1 MAKMTD
7 YKPRI
12 ADKIIERRLQGKGA
26 LLIEGPKWCGKT
38 TTAKQIAKS
47 TLDLGDSVILAE
59 AEEALQIRPAVLLAG
74 LTPRLIDEWQ
84 VMPSLWDMVRSE
96 VDRRGAFG
104 QFILTGSSV
113 PVDLEKLHHSGTGR
127 IGRISMRP
135 MSLWES
141 KESTGTVSLADL
153 FNGRDI
159 EPQDSTLNIEQLA
172 FLLCRGGWPQ
182 STLLNG
188 NLALDEARDYFEAI
202 YKVDIHRVD
211 KVKRNSERTRLL
223 LRSYARNQA
232 AAISFNKMAAD
243 ICDNDNQNISYETIS
258 EYVDALKK
266 LFVIEDMPAWNPNLR
281 SKTAIQVSDTR
292 YFIDPSIATAALAIT
307 PSDLLN
313 DLRTFG
319 LFFETMAVR
328 DLRVYADE
336 LDGCVYHFRN
346 SDGLECDA
354 VINLRNGKYGLIEV
368 KLGGKENIEKGAK
381 TLLKLSEKIDTDK
394 MSVPSFMMVIIG
406 VGKYAY
412 RRADGV
418 FVVPIGC
425 LKP

>member
-1 MAKMTD
+1 MTKTTD

-12 ADKIIERRLQGKGA
+12 ADAIIERRLQGKGA

-38 TTAKQIAKS
+38 TTSKQIAQS
-47 TLDLGDSVILAE
+47 VLDLGDSVTLAE
-59 AEEALQIRPAVLLAG
+59 AEDALQLRPSVLLSG
-74 LTPRLIDEWQ
+74 STPRLIDEWQ
-84 VMPSLWDMVRSE
+84 VIPSLWDMVRSE

-113 PVDLEKLHHSGTGR
+113 PVDQEKLHHSGTGR
-127 IGRISMRP
+127 IGRIRMRP

-153 FNGRDI
+153 FNGKDI
-159 EPQDSTLNIEQLA
+159 EPQDNSLDIEQLA

-188 NLALDEARDYFEAI
+188 GIALDEARDYFEAI
-202 YKVDIHRVD
+202 YKVDVHRVD
-211 KVKRNSERTRLL
+211 KTNRSSERTRLL
-223 LRSYARNQA
+223 LRSYARNQS
-232 AAISFNKMAAD
+232 AAISFNKMSAD
-243 ICDNDNQNISYETIS
+243 ICENDNKNISYETVS

-281 SKTAIQVSDTR
+281 SRAAIQTSDTR
-292 YFIDPSIATAALAIT
+292 YFVDPSIAAAALSVG
-307 PSDLLN
+307 PDDLLN

-319 LFFETMAVR
+319 LFFESMAVR
-328 DLRVYADE
+328 DLRVYADA
-336 LDGCVYHFRN
+336 LDGGVYHFRN
-346 SDGLECDA
+346 ADGLEIDA
-354 VINLRNGKYGLIEV
+354 VIHLRNGKYGLIEI
-368 KLGGKENIEKGAK
+368 KLGGKENIEKGAS
-381 TLLKLSEKIDTDK
+381 TLLKLSEKIDTGK
-394 MSVPSFMMVIIG
+394 MPTPSFMMVMIG

-412 RRADGV
+412 RRPDGV
-418 FVVPIGC
+418 FVVPISC